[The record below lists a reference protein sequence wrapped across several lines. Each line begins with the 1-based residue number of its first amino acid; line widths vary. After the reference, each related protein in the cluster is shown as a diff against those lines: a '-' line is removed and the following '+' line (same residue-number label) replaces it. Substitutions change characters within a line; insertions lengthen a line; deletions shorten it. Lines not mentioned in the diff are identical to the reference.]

1 MATDWALPWH
11 ERLIR
16 RSVLF
21 GWRLRKI
28 APPPP
33 SHWFPVD
40 LWRGVATRGQPL
52 VSGNHPVEIHG
63 HDWHRFLWLRDM
75 REFGGS
81 QSRTMARRLVVEWVT
96 QHSRWTADEW
106 HPSIIANRLNTIV
119 FLWGWFGESASLSQQ
134 QMMITSMAIQLD
146 CLKRDWRSLS
156 NADDRVEALAAIMA
170 ASLFLDPEAEIE
182 DTATALVDTFSAQ
195 ILADGGHASRRP
207 DRHLRLLTC
216 LIEVRTVL
224 AAAKGWRDDFPKA
237 AADALEML
245 DDSII
250 RMGATGRMW
259 RHVDGSLMAIPGTA
273 EIDHDMFEQVLLR
286 AGPNGKVT
294 HHAGDSGFIR
304 LASGRSVLLMNSA
317 PSHWV
322 NMEDY
327 PPDAGVL
334 SIEFSNG
341 NNRIIINAGQRDRL
355 AETSP
360 DLALAL
366 AGTAA
371 HSTLALDNMNAAD
384 TESRSRRA
392 TGKESATGPVEGGI
406 AAIADHDGFEPTHG
420 VLHTRRVFLATGGYD
435 LRGEDQIRYTG
446 LPGAIPQEATIRFHL
461 HPRINA
467 SLSIG
472 GTVMLRLPG
481 TAAPW
486 VFKAKGGTL
495 AVEDSVMLGQ
505 NGLEK
510 TSQIILRVDMAGLR
524 SKGLIAARWGLRRQA
539 KAKKAAPASP

>member
-1 MATDWALPWH
+1 MANNWALPWH

-28 APPPP
+28 ATPPPQ
-33 SHWFPVD
+33 HWFPAD

-52 VSGNHPVEIHG
+52 VSGNHPVETHAEG
-63 HDWHRFLWLRDM
+63 WHRFSWLRDM

-81 QSRTMARRLVVEWVT
+81 QSRTMARRLVIEWVN
-96 QHSRWTADEW
+96 QYGRWAADEW
-106 HPSIIANRLNTIV
+106 HPSIIASRLKSIV
-119 FLWGWFGESASLSQQ
+119 MLWGWFGESAALSQQ
-134 QMMITSMAIQLD
+134 QMMVTSIAVQLD
-146 CLKRDWRSLS
+146 CLKRDWRGLTDT
-156 NADDRVEALAAIMA
+156 DDRIEALAAIIITG
-170 ASLFLDPEAEIE
+170 LFLDPDFDI
-182 DTATALVDTFSAQ
+182 DGYATILSDNLSGRV
-195 ILADGGHASRRP
+195 LADGGHVSRRP

-216 LIEVRTVL
+216 LIEARTAL
-224 AAAKGWRDDFPKA
+224 AAAKAWREDFPKTA
-237 AADALEML
+237 QETLEIL

-259 RHVDGSLMAIPGTA
+259 RHVDGSLMAIPGA
-273 EIDHDMFEQVLLR
+273 LEVDHDMFEQVLLR

-317 PSHWV
+317 PSPWV
-322 NMEDY
+322 NTAEQTA
-327 PPDAGVL
+327 DAGVL
-334 SIEFSNG
+334 AIEFSNG
-341 NNRIIINAGQRDRL
+341 TNRIIINAGQRDNL
-355 AETSP
+355 VETSP

-366 AGTAA
+366 AGSAA
-371 HSTLALDNMNAAD
+371 HSTLAIDQLNAAD
-384 TESRSRRA
+384 TEKGERRA

-406 AAIADHDGFEPTHG
+406 AAIADHDGYESTHG
-420 VLHTRRVFLATGGYD
+420 VLHTRRIFLATGGYE

-446 LPGAIPQEATIRFHL
+446 LPGAIPQEAVIRFHL

-481 TAAPW
+481 AAAPW
-486 VFKAKGGTL
+486 VFKTTNGKL
-495 AVEDSVMLGQ
+495 SVEDSIMLGPE
-505 NGLEK
+505 GLEK
-510 TSQIILRVDMAGLR
+510 TSQITLSVSLEGLR
-524 SKGLIAARWGLRRQA
+524 TKGLITTRWGLRRQA
-539 KAKKAAPASP
+539 AAKKAAAT

>member
-1 MATDWALPWH
+1 MANNWALPWH

-28 APPPP
+28 ATPPPQ
-33 SHWFPVD
+33 HWFPAD

-52 VSGNHPVEIHG
+52 VSGNHPVETHAEG
-63 HDWHRFLWLRDM
+63 WHRFSWLRDM

-81 QSRTMARRLVVEWVT
+81 QSRTMARRLVIEWVN
-96 QHSRWTADEW
+96 QYGRWAADEW
-106 HPSIIANRLNTIV
+106 HPSIIASRLKSIV
-119 FLWGWFGESASLSQQ
+119 MLWGWFGESAALSQQ
-134 QMMITSMAIQLD
+134 QMMVTSIAVQLD
-146 CLKRDWRSLS
+146 CLKRDWRGLTDT
-156 NADDRVEALAAIMA
+156 DDRIEALAAIIITG
-170 ASLFLDPEAEIE
+170 LFLDPDFDI
-182 DTATALVDTFSAQ
+182 DGYATILSDNLSGRV
-195 ILADGGHASRRP
+195 LADGGHVSRRP

-216 LIEVRTVL
+216 LIEARTAL
-224 AAAKGWRDDFPKA
+224 AAAKAWREDFPKTA
-237 AADALEML
+237 QETLEIL

-259 RHVDGSLMAIPGTA
+259 RHVDGSLMAIPGA
-273 EIDHDMFEQVLLR
+273 LEVDHDMFEQVLLR

-317 PSHWV
+317 PSPWV
-322 NMEDY
+322 NTAEQTA
-327 PPDAGVL
+327 DAGVL
-334 SIEFSNG
+334 AIEFSNG
-341 NNRIIINAGQRDRL
+341 TNRIIINAGQRDNL
-355 AETSP
+355 TETSP

-366 AGTAA
+366 AGSAA
-371 HSTLALDNMNAAD
+371 HSTLAIDQLNAAD
-384 TESRSRRA
+384 TEKGERRA

-406 AAIADHDGFEPTHG
+406 AAIADHDGYESTHG
-420 VLHTRRVFLATGGYD
+420 VLHTRRIFLATGGYE

-446 LPGAIPQEATIRFHL
+446 LPGAIPQEAVIRFHL

-481 TAAPW
+481 AAASW
-486 VFKAKGGTL
+486 VFKTTNGKL
-495 AVEDSVMLGQ
+495 SVEDSIMLGPE
-505 NGLEK
+505 GLEK
-510 TSQIILRVDMAGLR
+510 TSQITLSVSLEGLR
-524 SKGLIAARWGLRRQA
+524 TKGLITTRWGLRRQA
-539 KAKKAAPASP
+539 AAKKAAAT

>member
-1 MATDWALPWH
+1 MANNWALPWH

-28 APPPP
+28 ATPPPQ
-33 SHWFPVD
+33 HWFPAD

-52 VSGNHPVEIHG
+52 VSGNHPVETHAEG
-63 HDWHRFLWLRDM
+63 WHRFSWLRDM

-81 QSRTMARRLVVEWVT
+81 QSRTMARRLVIEWVN
-96 QHSRWTADEW
+96 QYGRWAADEW
-106 HPSIIANRLNTIV
+106 HPSIIASRLKSIV
-119 FLWGWFGESASLSQQ
+119 MLWGWFGESAALSQQ
-134 QMMITSMAIQLD
+134 QMMVTSIAVQLD
-146 CLKRDWRSLS
+146 CLKRDWRGLTDT
-156 NADDRVEALAAIMA
+156 DDRIEALAAIIITG
-170 ASLFLDPEAEIE
+170 LFLDPDFDI
-182 DTATALVDTFSAQ
+182 DGYATILSDNLSGRV
-195 ILADGGHASRRP
+195 LADGGHVSRRP

-216 LIEVRTVL
+216 LIEARTAL
-224 AAAKGWRDDFPKA
+224 AAAKAWREDFPKTA
-237 AADALEML
+237 QETLEIL

-259 RHVDGSLMAIPGTA
+259 RHVDGSLMAIPGA
-273 EIDHDMFEQVLLR
+273 LEVDHDMFEQVLLR

-317 PSHWV
+317 PSPWV
-322 NMEDY
+322 NTAEQTA
-327 PPDAGVL
+327 DAGVL
-334 SIEFSNG
+334 AIEFSNG
-341 NNRIIINAGQRDRL
+341 TNRIIINAGQRDNL
-355 AETSP
+355 VETSP

-366 AGTAA
+366 AGSAA
-371 HSTLALDNMNAAD
+371 HSTLAIDQLNAAD
-384 TESRSRRA
+384 TEKGERRA

-406 AAIADHDGFEPTHG
+406 AAIADHDGYESTHG
-420 VLHTRRVFLATGGYD
+420 VLHTRRIFLATGGYE

-446 LPGAIPQEATIRFHL
+446 LPGAIPQEAMIRFHL

-481 TAAPW
+481 AAASW
-486 VFKAKGGTL
+486 VFKTTNGKL
-495 AVEDSVMLGQ
+495 SVEDSIMLGPE
-505 NGLEK
+505 GLEK
-510 TSQIILRVDMAGLR
+510 TSQITLSVSLEGLR
-524 SKGLIAARWGLRRQA
+524 TKGLITTRWGLRRQA
-539 KAKKAAPASP
+539 AAKKAAAT

>member
-1 MATDWALPWH
+1 MANNWALPWH

-28 APPPP
+28 ATPPPQ
-33 SHWFPVD
+33 HWFPAD

-52 VSGNHPVEIHG
+52 VSGNHPVETHAEG
-63 HDWHRFLWLRDM
+63 WHRFSWLRDM

-81 QSRTMARRLVVEWVT
+81 QSRTMARRLVIEWVN
-96 QHSRWTADEW
+96 QYGRWAADEW
-106 HPSIIANRLNTIV
+106 HPSIIASRLKSIV
-119 FLWGWFGESASLSQQ
+119 MLWGWFGESAALSQQ
-134 QMMITSMAIQLD
+134 QMMVTSIAVQLD
-146 CLKRDWRSLS
+146 CLKRDWRGLTDT
-156 NADDRVEALAAIMA
+156 DDRIEALAAIIITG
-170 ASLFLDPEAEIE
+170 LFLDPDFDI
-182 DTATALVDTFSAQ
+182 DGYATILSDNLSGRV
-195 ILADGGHASRRP
+195 LADGGHVSRRP

-216 LIEVRTVL
+216 LIEARTAL
-224 AAAKGWRDDFPKA
+224 AAAKAWREDFPKTA
-237 AADALEML
+237 QETLEIL

-259 RHVDGSLMAIPGTA
+259 RHVDGSLMAIPGA
-273 EIDHDMFEQVLLR
+273 LEVDHDMFEQVLLR

-317 PSHWV
+317 PSPWV
-322 NMEDY
+322 NTAEQTA
-327 PPDAGVL
+327 DAGVL
-334 SIEFSNG
+334 AIEFSNG
-341 NNRIIINAGQRDRL
+341 TNRIIINAGQRDNL
-355 AETSP
+355 VETSP

-366 AGTAA
+366 AGSAA
-371 HSTLALDNMNAAD
+371 HSTLAIDQLNAAD
-384 TESRSRRA
+384 TEKGERRA

-406 AAIADHDGFEPTHG
+406 AAIADHDGYESTHG
-420 VLHTRRVFLATGGYD
+420 VLHTRRVFLATGGYE

-446 LPGAIPQEATIRFHL
+446 LPGAIPQEAMIRFHL

-481 TAAPW
+481 AAASW
-486 VFKAKGGTL
+486 VFKTTNGKL
-495 AVEDSVMLGQ
+495 SVEDSIMLGPE
-505 NGLEK
+505 GLEK
-510 TSQIILRVDMAGLR
+510 TSQITLSVSLEGLR
-524 SKGLIAARWGLRRQA
+524 TKGLITTRWGLRRQA
-539 KAKKAAPASP
+539 AAKKAAAT

>member
-1 MATDWALPWH
+1 MANNWALPWH

-28 APPPP
+28 ATPPPQ
-33 SHWFPVD
+33 HWFPAD

-52 VSGNHPVEIHG
+52 VSGNHPVETHAEG
-63 HDWHRFLWLRDM
+63 WHRFSWLRDM

-81 QSRTMARRLVVEWVT
+81 QSRTMARRLVIEWVN
-96 QHSRWTADEW
+96 QYGRWAADEW
-106 HPSIIANRLNTIV
+106 HPSIIASRLKSIV
-119 FLWGWFGESASLSQQ
+119 MLWGWFGESAALSQQ
-134 QMMITSMAIQLD
+134 QMMVTSIAVQLD
-146 CLKRDWRSLS
+146 CLKRDWRGLTDT
-156 NADDRVEALAAIMA
+156 DDRIEALAAIIITG
-170 ASLFLDPEAEIE
+170 LFLDPDFDI
-182 DTATALVDTFSAQ
+182 DGYATILSDNLSGRV
-195 ILADGGHASRRP
+195 LADGGHVSRRP

-216 LIEVRTVL
+216 LIEARTAL
-224 AAAKGWRDDFPKA
+224 AAAKAWREDFPKTA
-237 AADALEML
+237 QETLEIL

-259 RHVDGSLMAIPGTA
+259 RHVDGSLMAIPGA
-273 EIDHDMFEQVLLR
+273 LEVDHDMFEQVLLR

-317 PSHWV
+317 PSPWV
-322 NMEDY
+322 NTAEQTA
-327 PPDAGVL
+327 DAGVL
-334 SIEFSNG
+334 AIEFSNG
-341 NNRIIINAGQRDRL
+341 TNRIIINAGQRDNL
-355 AETSP
+355 TETSP

-366 AGTAA
+366 AGSAA
-371 HSTLALDNMNAAD
+371 HSTLAIDQLNAAD
-384 TESRSRRA
+384 TEKGERRA

-406 AAIADHDGFEPTHG
+406 AAIADHDGYESTHG
-420 VLHTRRVFLATGGYD
+420 VLHTRRVFLATGGYE

-446 LPGAIPQEATIRFHL
+446 LPGAIPQEAMIRFHL

-481 TAAPW
+481 AAASW
-486 VFKAKGGTL
+486 VFKTTNGKL
-495 AVEDSVMLGQ
+495 SVEDSIMLGPE
-505 NGLEK
+505 GLEK
-510 TSQIILRVDMAGLR
+510 TSQITLSVSLEGLR
-524 SKGLIAARWGLRRQA
+524 TKGLITTRWGLRRQA
-539 KAKKAAPASP
+539 AAKKAAAT

>member
-1 MATDWALPWH
+1 MANNWALPWH

-28 APPPP
+28 ATPPPQ
-33 SHWFPVD
+33 HWFPAD

-52 VSGNHPVEIHG
+52 VSGNHPVETHAEG
-63 HDWHRFLWLRDM
+63 WHRFSWLRDM

-81 QSRTMARRLVVEWVT
+81 QSRTMARRLVIEWVN
-96 QHSRWTADEW
+96 QYGRWAADEW
-106 HPSIIANRLNTIV
+106 HPSIIASRLKSIV
-119 FLWGWFGESASLSQQ
+119 MLWGWFGESAALSQQ
-134 QMMITSMAIQLD
+134 QMMVTSIAVQLD
-146 CLKRDWRSLS
+146 CLKRDWRGLTDT
-156 NADDRVEALAAIMA
+156 DDRIEALAAIIITG
-170 ASLFLDPEAEIE
+170 LFLDPDFDI
-182 DTATALVDTFSAQ
+182 DGYATILSDNLSGRV
-195 ILADGGHASRRP
+195 LADGGHVSRRP

-216 LIEVRTVL
+216 LIEARTAL
-224 AAAKGWRDDFPKA
+224 AAAKAWREDFPKTA
-237 AADALEML
+237 QETLEIL

-259 RHVDGSLMAIPGTA
+259 RHVDGSLMAIPGA
-273 EIDHDMFEQVLLR
+273 LEVDHDMFEQVLLR

-317 PSHWV
+317 PSPWV
-322 NMEDY
+322 NTAEQTA
-327 PPDAGVL
+327 DAGVL
-334 SIEFSNG
+334 AIEFSNG
-341 NNRIIINAGQRDRL
+341 TNRIIINAGQRDNL
-355 AETSP
+355 TETSP

-366 AGTAA
+366 AGSAA
-371 HSTLALDNMNAAD
+371 HSTLAIDQLNAAD
-384 TESRSRRA
+384 TEKGERRA

-406 AAIADHDGFEPTHG
+406 AAIADHDGYESTHG
-420 VLHTRRVFLATGGYD
+420 VLHTRRVFLATGGYE

-446 LPGAIPQEATIRFHL
+446 LPGAIPQEAVIRFHL

-481 TAAPW
+481 AAASW
-486 VFKAKGGTL
+486 VFKTTNGKL
-495 AVEDSVMLGQ
+495 SVEDSIMLGPE
-505 NGLEK
+505 GLEK
-510 TSQIILRVDMAGLR
+510 TSQITLSVSLEGLR
-524 SKGLIAARWGLRRQA
+524 TKGLITTRWGLRRQA
-539 KAKKAAPASP
+539 AAKKAAAT

>member
-1 MATDWALPWH
+1 MANNWALPWH

-28 APPPP
+28 ATPPPQ
-33 SHWFPVD
+33 HWFPAD

-52 VSGNHPVEIHG
+52 VSGNHPVETHAEG
-63 HDWHRFLWLRDM
+63 WHRFSWLRDM

-81 QSRTMARRLVVEWVT
+81 QSRTMARRLVIEWVN
-96 QHSRWTADEW
+96 QYGRWAADEW
-106 HPSIIANRLNTIV
+106 HPSIIASRLKSIV
-119 FLWGWFGESASLSQQ
+119 MLWGWFGESAALSQQ
-134 QMMITSMAIQLD
+134 QMMVTSIAVQLD
-146 CLKRDWRSLS
+146 CLKRDWRGLTDT
-156 NADDRVEALAAIMA
+156 DDRIEALAAIIITG
-170 ASLFLDPEAEIE
+170 LFLDPDFDI
-182 DTATALVDTFSAQ
+182 DGYATILSDNLSGRV
-195 ILADGGHASRRP
+195 LADGGHVSRRP

-216 LIEVRTVL
+216 LIEARTAL
-224 AAAKGWRDDFPKA
+224 AAAKAWREDFPKTA
-237 AADALEML
+237 QETLEIL

-259 RHVDGSLMAIPGTA
+259 RHVDGSLMAIPGA
-273 EIDHDMFEQVLLR
+273 LEVDHDMFEQVLLR

-317 PSHWV
+317 PSPWV
-322 NMEDY
+322 NTAEQTA
-327 PPDAGVL
+327 DAGVL
-334 SIEFSNG
+334 AIEFSNG
-341 NNRIIINAGQRDRL
+341 TNRIIINAGQRDNL
-355 AETSP
+355 VETSP

-366 AGTAA
+366 AGSAA
-371 HSTLALDNMNAAD
+371 HSTLAIDQLNAAD
-384 TESRSRRA
+384 TEKGERRA

-406 AAIADHDGFEPTHG
+406 AAIADHDGYESTHG
-420 VLHTRRVFLATGGYD
+420 VLHTRRVFLATGGYE

-446 LPGAIPQEATIRFHL
+446 LPGAIPQEAMIRFHL

-481 TAAPW
+481 AAASW
-486 VFKAKGGTL
+486 VFKTTNGKL
-495 AVEDSVMLGQ
+495 SVEDSIMLGPE
-505 NGLEK
+505 GLEK
-510 TSQIILRVDMAGLR
+510 TSQIMLSVSLEGLR
-524 SKGLIAARWGLRRQA
+524 TKGLITTRWGLRRQA
-539 KAKKAAPASP
+539 AAKKAAAT

>member
-1 MATDWALPWH
+1 MANNWALPWH

-28 APPPP
+28 ATPPPQ
-33 SHWFPVD
+33 HWFPAD

-52 VSGNHPVEIHG
+52 VSGNHPVETHAEG
-63 HDWHRFLWLRDM
+63 WHRFSWLRDM

-81 QSRTMARRLVVEWVT
+81 QSRTMARRLVIEWVN
-96 QHSRWTADEW
+96 QYGRWAADEW
-106 HPSIIANRLNTIV
+106 HPSIIASRLKSIV
-119 FLWGWFGESASLSQQ
+119 MLWGWFGESAALSQQ
-134 QMMITSMAIQLD
+134 QMMVTSIAVQLD
-146 CLKRDWRSLS
+146 CLKRDWRGLTDT
-156 NADDRVEALAAIMA
+156 DDRIEALAAIIITG
-170 ASLFLDPEAEIE
+170 LFLDPDFDI
-182 DTATALVDTFSAQ
+182 DGYATILSDNLSGRV
-195 ILADGGHASRRP
+195 LADGGHVSRRP

-216 LIEVRTVL
+216 LIEARTAL
-224 AAAKGWRDDFPKA
+224 AAAKAWREDFPKTA
-237 AADALEML
+237 QETLEIL

-259 RHVDGSLMAIPGTA
+259 RHVDGSLMAIPGA
-273 EIDHDMFEQVLLR
+273 LEVDHDMFEQVLLR

-317 PSHWV
+317 PSPWV
-322 NMEDY
+322 NTAEQTA
-327 PPDAGVL
+327 DAGVL
-334 SIEFSNG
+334 AIEFSNG
-341 NNRIIINAGQRDRL
+341 TNRIIINAGQRDNL

-366 AGTAA
+366 AGSAA
-371 HSTLALDNMNAAD
+371 HSTLAIDQLNAAD
-384 TESRSRRA
+384 TEKGERRA

-406 AAIADHDGFEPTHG
+406 AAIADHDGYESTHG
-420 VLHTRRVFLATGGYD
+420 VLHTRRVFLATGGYE

-446 LPGAIPQEATIRFHL
+446 LPGAIPQEAMIRFHL

-481 TAAPW
+481 AAASW
-486 VFKAKGGTL
+486 VFKTTNGKL
-495 AVEDSVMLGQ
+495 SVEDSIMLGPE
-505 NGLEK
+505 GLEK
-510 TSQIILRVDMAGLR
+510 TSQITLSVSLEGLR
-524 SKGLIAARWGLRRQA
+524 TKGLITTRWGLRRQA
-539 KAKKAAPASP
+539 AAKKAAAT